1 MDGLGVRIDAADDLN
16 SCCHD
21 GASLSVRTD
30 EVRRRLG
37 PGRQDIDETF
47 AKLLLGHPRP
57 SRRRPRGPDETN
69 GRQPSR
75 ASVSGWVTARGSAF
89 PVSMSVAF
97 RSLTGMSAL
106 DIEPPSADGLVV
118 RLDEVLADLAA
129 AVDRTRV
136 LYLPLHGGA
145 PT

>member
-1 MDGLGVRIDAADDLN
+1 MDGLGVRIDVADDLN

-89 PVSMSVAF
+89 PVSMSVGSSKVNICPA
-97 RSLTGMSAL
+97 
-106 DIEPPSADGLVV
+106 
-118 RLDEVLADLAA
+118 
-129 AVDRTRV
+129 
-136 LYLPLHGGA
+136 YPLECS
-145 PT
+145 

>member
-1 MDGLGVRIDAADDLN
+1 
-16 SCCHD
+16 
-21 GASLSVRTD
+21 
-30 EVRRRLG
+30 
-37 PGRQDIDETF
+37 
-47 AKLLLGHPRP
+47 
-57 SRRRPRGPDETN
+57 
-69 GRQPSR
+69 
-75 ASVSGWVTARGSAF
+75 
-89 PVSMSVAF
+89 
-97 RSLTGMSAL
+97 MSAL